1 MHSILKQPDP
11 TTWSCTKRCTCNDW
25 SATACIF
32 TARVCSMAELP
43 SSSSPCMCVQAS
55 IQPAMERSRFIS
67 HPNAVIRIFGQDLTD
82 VYTYIGSWRDS
93 HLCSRYNSKKKIMY
107 KTCLRKYELNSW
119 DVQKKLQPTDSLLL
133 RDLFP
138 LDLQQKTKH
147 YEL

>member
-1 MHSILKQPDP
+1 
-11 TTWSCTKRCTCNDW
+11 
-25 SATACIF
+25 
-32 TARVCSMAELP
+32 
-43 SSSSPCMCVQAS
+43 
-55 IQPAMERSRFIS
+55 
-67 HPNAVIRIFGQDLTD
+67 
-82 VYTYIGSWRDS
+82 
-93 HLCSRYNSKKKIMY
+93 MY